1 MNATVERLFIFMK
14 KESFMAL
21 ILYVVTILSM
31 QVKLPVLLMFSCV
44 VIQMCVFV
52 SFFENYFSKFIYSIN
67 SGKIKVRGIIKNETK
82 NIIKE
87 LIMFIPILVISVY
100 IRTFFIVGQPA
111 NETSVNELLKTSP
124 IQGLMCV
131 IIFGPIIEEFV
142 FRFLPYKFIKNKE
155 IVYIIF
161 SAVIFAGLHV
171 INDPK
176 PFYYIWCY
184 MLNSIYYGYRY
195 YKTKDLG
202 VTISMHIFNNIIAT
216 IF

>member
-1 MNATVERLFIFMK
+1 MNTTVERLFTLMK

-31 QVKLPVLLMFSCV
+31 QVKLPIVLLTICSI
-44 VIQMCVFV
+44 IQMCVFM
-52 SFFENYFSKFIYSIN
+52 SFYENYFSNFIN
-67 SGKIKVRGIIKNETK
+67 SIKLGKTKIRGILKNETK
-82 NIIKE
+82 KIIKE
-87 LIMFIPILVISVY
+87 LIMFIPVLVISVC

-111 NETSVNELLKTSP
+111 NETIVNELLKTSP
-124 IQGLMCV
+124 IEGLMCV
-131 IIFGPIIEEFV
+131 LIFGPIIEEFI
-142 FRFLPYKFIKNKE
+142 FRFLPYKFIKNNA

-161 SAVIFAGLHV
+161 SAVIFAGIHV
-171 INDPK
+171 IKDPK
-176 PFYYIWCY
+176 PFYYIWFY
-184 MLNSIYYGYRY
+184 MLSSIYYSYRY